1 MHHFFLTRKGRR
13 VDDQVKA
20 VAEQVVDGAAG
31 LEVASGRDPDRSTAF
46 HDL

>member
-20 VAEQVVDGAAG
+20 VPEEVPLSEIEAAWQRPSPRGRRLVV
-31 LEVASGRDPDRSTAF
+31 VP
-46 HDL
+46 